1 MKKYIKTAIQG
12 TFLAALVFLFS
23 MNMEMQVN
31 AEVVEDS
38 RNGVEYNDYVEMGV
52 GYAYDSSYGGGA
64 TSYIYLDTD
73 GDRVGN
79 IKSSSSNLLVKKT
92 RESHSNIT
100 IKDWE
105 TNQKTTKQNYRSA
118 YLSFFAKKAGEYKV
132 TFDVIKEDSGIRCTK
147 TITVKAVG
155 SRTNVS
161 PIKSIK
167 YAGKD
172 LYNYYP
178 YATKTTGK
186 LKVVMKKQ
194 YKLQSIEV
202 GKTNKSGKVEYKKVK
217 NNKKISLAKKTTYT
231 HNYNYGSSGAK
242 YTYDEL
248 FPVTYIR
255 ITYVNKK
262 TKEKDTWTTSLYTL
276 NKKQSW

>member
-1 MKKYIKTAIQG
+1 MKKYIKTSIQG
-12 TFLAALVFLFS
+12 IFLAALAFLFS

-31 AEVVEDS
+31 AKTLEDS
-38 RNGVEYNDYVEMGV
+38 QNGVEYNDYVEMGV
-52 GYAYDSSYGGGA
+52 GYAYNSSYGGGT
-64 TSYIYLDTD
+64 TSYIYLDMD

-92 RESHSNIT
+92 RESCFNIT
-100 IKDWE
+100 TKDWE
-105 TNQKTTKQNYRSA
+105 TNQKTTKENYRSA

-132 TFDVIKEDSGIRCTK
+132 TFDVIKEDGNVRCTK

-155 SRTNVS
+155 SHTNIS

-172 LYNYYP
+172 LYSYYP
-178 YATKTTGK
+178 YTTKTSGK
-186 LKVVMKKQ
+186 LKVVLKKQ

-202 GKTNKSGKVEYKKVK
+202 GKINKSGKAEFKKLK
-217 NNKKISLAKKTTYT
+217 NNKKISLAKKAIYT
-231 HNYNYGSSGAK
+231 HGYNYGSGGSE

-262 TKEKDTWTTSLYTL
+262 TKEKDIWTTSIYTL